1 MVGATLKLSALFA
14 RIMVENVLK
23 IKEIRKTSE

>member
-14 RIMVENVLK
+14 RIMVEKVLK